1 MKICII
7 DLNVCNVNSVSKC
20 VEHVGFNYT
29 IAKDPSAL
37 LDADKIIFPGVGSY
51 SSVMNRLHENKW
63 IEILKKKI
71 IEEKKSYLGIC
82 LGMQI
87 LSEVGYEFEK
97 KRGLNYIKGEVVN
110 LQNIGCN
117 DILPHTGW
125 NSLDTK
131 NKSEIFEGLSENT
144 NFYFN
149 HSFVMN
155 SIDKN
160 FITSTSNYE
169 INFISSVKKDNIY
182 GVQFH
187 PEKSSDSGIKIIKN
201 FLDL

>member
-7 DLNVCNVNSVSKC
+7 DLDVCNVHSVSKC
-20 VEHVGFNYT
+20 VEHVGFDYT
-29 IAKDPSAL
+29 IAKDPSSL
-37 LDADKIIFPGVGSY
+37 LDADKIIFPGIGSY
-51 SSVMNRLHENKW
+51 SSVVDRLHENKW
-63 IEILKKKI
+63 IKILQKKI
-71 IEEKKSYLGIC
+71 IDEKKDYLGIC

-87 LSEVGYEFEK
+87 LTETGYEFVK
-97 KRGLNYIKGEVVN
+97 KQGLNFIKGEVVN
-110 LQNIGCN
+110 LKDIGCN

-125 NSLDTK
+125 NSLDIK
-131 NKSEIFEGLSENT
+131 NKSEIFEGLKDNV

-155 SIDKN
+155 NINKN
-160 FITSTSNYE
+160 FITSTSNYKV
-169 INFISSVKKDNIY
+169 NFISSVKKDNIY

-187 PEKSSDSGIKIIKN
+187 PEKSSESGIKIIKN

>member
-1 MKICII
+1 
-7 DLNVCNVNSVSKC
+7 
-20 VEHVGFNYT
+20 
-29 IAKDPSAL
+29 
-37 LDADKIIFPGVGSY
+37 
-51 SSVMNRLHENKW
+51 MN
-63 IEILKKKI
+63 LK
-71 IEEKKSYLGIC
+71 
-82 LGMQI
+82 
-87 LSEVGYEFEK
+87 K

-155 SIDKN
+155 SVDKN

>member
-7 DLNVCNVNSVSKC
+7 DLNVCNVHSVSKC
-20 VEHVGFNYT
+20 VEHIGFDYT
-29 IAKDPSAL
+29 IAKDPSYL
-37 LDADKIIFPGVGSY
+37 LDADKIIFPGIGSY
-51 SSVMNRLHENKW
+51 SSVMDRLNEDKW

-71 IEEKKSYLGIC
+71 IDEKKNYLGIC

-87 LSEVGYEFEK
+87 LSETGHEFIK
-97 KRGLNYIKGEVVN
+97 KKGLNFMKGEVVN
-110 LQNIGCN
+110 LQNIGCS

-125 NSLDTK
+125 NSLDVK
-131 NKSEIFEGLSENT
+131 NKSEILIGLKKDT

-155 SIDKN
+155 NIDKK

-187 PEKSSDSGIKIIKN
+187 PEKSHKYGMQLFEQFAK
-201 FLDL
+201 L